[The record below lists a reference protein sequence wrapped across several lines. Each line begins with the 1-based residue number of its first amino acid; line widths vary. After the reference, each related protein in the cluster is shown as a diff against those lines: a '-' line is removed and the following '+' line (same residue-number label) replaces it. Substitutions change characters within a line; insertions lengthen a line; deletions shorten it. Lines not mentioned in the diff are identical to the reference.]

1 MTKSLL
7 ATCLELYVQYM
18 SAVRF
23 SCLHLSFMYIYK
35 REMHLSFDA
44 LSELSVAS
52 WLGSLYGTY
61 PSGFK
66 SPTYTDAHIFLD
78 LF

>member
-1 MTKSLL
+1 
-7 ATCLELYVQYM
+7 
-18 SAVRF
+18 
-23 SCLHLSFMYIYK
+23 
-35 REMHLSFDA
+35 MHLSFDA